1 MGPPFFALNQAIAL
15 TIVTLQNNKD
25 SMKKAF
31 ISIVLLALAVPAF
44 AEDPVVTL
52 KDQTQTNSYSIGM
65 SLGNI
70 WKAQELNVDL
80 DMMRKGITDAMSGGK
95 TLLTEAEARAA
106 LNVMQQEVRTRL
118 ETKRKAQGEQNKIEG
133 EAFLKSNATNAG
145 VVTLPSGL
153 QYKIITEGT
162 GETPRSNDTVT
173 VNYRGRLI
181 DGTEFDSSFSRNQ
194 PATFAL
200 NRVIKGWTE
209 GMQLMKVGS
218 KFELYLPSNLAYGE
232 TGSGMKIPPN
242 TTLIFEVELLSIK
255 PAAAPVSSQPVTSDI
270 IKVPSADEMKKG
282 AQIEVIKK
290 DDPRVKE
297 SEPKKAE

>member
-1 MGPPFFALNQAIAL
+1 
-15 TIVTLQNNKD
+15 
-25 SMKKAF
+25 MKKAF

-297 SEPKKAE
+297 SEPKKDE

>member
-1 MGPPFFALNQAIAL
+1 
-15 TIVTLQNNKD
+15 
-25 SMKKAF
+25 MKKAF
-31 ISIVLLALAVPAF
+31 ISIVLLALALPAF
-44 AEDPVVTL
+44 SEDQVAAL
-52 KDQTQTNSYSIGM
+52 KDSKQTNSYSIGM

-70 WKAQELNVDL
+70 WKAQELDVDL
-80 DMMRKGITDAMSGGK
+80 DVMRKGINDALTGSK
-95 TLLTEAEARAA
+95 TLLTETEARAA
-106 LNVMQQEVRTRL
+106 LNAMQQEVRTRL
-118 ETKRKAQGEQNKIEG
+118 ETKRKAQGEINKTEG
-133 EAFLKSNATNAG
+133 EAFLKANATNSG

-162 GETPRSNDTVT
+162 GAMPKSNDTVT

-209 GMQLMKVGS
+209 GMQLMKTGA
-218 KFELYLPSNLAYGE
+218 KWELYIPASLGYGE
-232 TGSGMKIPPN
+232 TGSGMKIAPN
-242 TTLIFEVELLSIK
+242 ATLIFEVELLAIK
-255 PAAAPVSSQPVTSDI
+255 AAVVPTNQPVTSDI

>member
-1 MGPPFFALNQAIAL
+1 
-15 TIVTLQNNKD
+15 
-25 SMKKAF
+25 MKKAF
-31 ISIVLLALAVPAF
+31 ISIILLALAVPAF

-70 WKAQELNVDL
+70 WKAQELDVDL

-95 TLLTEAEARAA
+95 TLLTETEARAA

-118 ETKRKAQGEQNKIEG
+118 EAKRKVQGEKNKIEG

-162 GETPRSNDTVT
+162 GDMPKSNDTVT

-181 DGTEFDSSFSRNQ
+181 DGTEFDSSYSRNQ

-218 KFELYLPSNLAYGE
+218 KFELFLPSNLAYGE

-242 TTLIFEVELLSIK
+242 TTLIFEVELLAIK
-255 PAAAPVSSQPVTSDI
+255 PAAAPAASQPVTSDI

-290 DDPRVKE
+290 DDPRVKDA
-297 SEPKKAE
+297 EPKKAQ